1 MAQTLEALIEKEFAE
16 VQKARE
22 ELLAKREEIDEQL
35 LALDRRLYAAETY
48 KAVLEGKVPPAE
60 SRTRR
65 TREAAAPRGRR
76 GSREQLKSQIVDL
89 VRQHPEGLAADQI
102 NRSLNVT
109 DPKQKQQIANL
120 LSLLKKD
127 GILRQ
132 GQRRGP
138 YTASA

>member
-35 LALDRRLYAAETY
+35 LVLERRLYAAQTY
-48 KAVLEGKVPPAE
+48 QAALQGKLSAAE
-60 SRTRR
+60 PRTRKP
-65 TREAAAPRGRR
+65 REAAGPRGRR

-102 NRSLNVT
+102 NQSLKAG
-109 DPKQKQQIANL
+109 DPKQRQQIANL